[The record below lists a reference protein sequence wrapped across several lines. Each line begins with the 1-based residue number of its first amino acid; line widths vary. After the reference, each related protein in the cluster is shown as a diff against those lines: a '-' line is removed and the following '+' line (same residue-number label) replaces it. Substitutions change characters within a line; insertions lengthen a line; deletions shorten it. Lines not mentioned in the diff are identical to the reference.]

1 MESSEFYSELK
12 AKGMQLANHDG
23 KLRVWPKEK
32 LTKEDREILRS
43 FKEELLA
50 LPVVMK
56 VHSVSE
62 HGERCEPNFKVV
74 YMEKGHTDAEYMS
87 FPEIKS
93 KTNVHNVHNVHPSFS
108 QGSESNVHNVHDV
121 HDVHDAETF
130 ELRQLGNWYFSDNGF
145 EDGGDY
151 SEYDAGSNKSALRMQ
166 NMVRNLTWPDF
177 EVSVDGSM
185 IILKRVKERYFPRK
199 SKDESSQLND
209 ESSKQE

>member
-12 AKGMQLANHDG
+12 AKGLQLANHDG

-32 LTKEDREILRS
+32 LTKEDRELLKVL
-43 FKEELLA
+43 KEELLV
-50 LPVVMK
+50 LPAMKK

-62 HGERCEPNFKVV
+62 HSERCEPKSRVFSREKV
-74 YMEKGHTDAEYMS
+74 HTDAEYMS
-87 FPEIKS
+87 SPVIKD
-93 KTNVHNVHNVHPSFS
+93 KNNVHN
-108 QGSESNVHNVHDV
+108 V

-130 ELRQLGNWYFSDNGF
+130 ELLQLGNWFFSDNGF

-151 SEYDAGSNKSALRMQ
+151 SEYDAGSSNSALRMQ

-199 SKDESSQLND
+199 NKAETSPLNGNESD
-209 ESSKQE
+209 K

>member
-1 MESSEFYSELK
+1 MESNELYSELK
-12 AKGMQLANHDG
+12 AKGLQLANHDG

-32 LTKEDREILRS
+32 LTKEDRELLRS

-56 VHSVSE
+56 VHPESVHGVRSE
-62 HGERCEPNFKVV
+62 PKSRVFYRK
-74 YMEKGHTDAEYMS
+74 KRHTDAEYMS
-87 FPEIKS
+87 FPEIKG
-93 KTNVHNVHNVHPSFS
+93 KTNVHNVHQVHP
-108 QGSESNVHNVHDV
+108 
-121 HDVHDAETF
+121 AENF
-130 ELRQLGNWYFSDNGF
+130 ELRQLGNWFFSNNQAGF

-199 SKDESSQLND
+199 NKTESSQLND
-209 ESSKQE
+209 ESSMQE

>member
-1 MESSEFYSELK
+1 MESNELYSELK
-12 AKGMQLANHDG
+12 AKGLQLANHDG

-32 LTKEDREILRS
+32 LTKEDRELLRS

-56 VHSVSE
+56 VHPESVHGVRSE
-62 HGERCEPNFKVV
+62 PKSRVF
-74 YMEKGHTDAEYMS
+74 YREKGHTNAEYMS
-87 FPEIKS
+87 FPEIKG
-93 KTNVHNVHNVHPSFS
+93 KTNVHNVHQVHPA
-108 QGSESNVHNVHDV
+108 ES
-121 HDVHDAETF
+121 F
-130 ELRQLGNWYFSDNGF
+130 ELRQLGNWFFSDNQAGF

-199 SKDESSQLND
+199 NKTESSQLND
-209 ESSKQE
+209 ESSMQE

>member
-12 AKGMQLANHDG
+12 AKGLLLANHDG

-32 LTKEDREILRS
+32 LTKENRELLKV

-50 LPVVMK
+50 LPAMKK
-56 VHSVSE
+56 VHIESE
-62 HGERCEPNFKVV
+62 HSERCEPKSRVCYRKKV
-74 YMEKGHTDAEYMS
+74 HTNAEYMS
-87 FPEIKS
+87 FPEIKG
-93 KTNVHNVHNVHPSFS
+93 KTNVHN
-108 QGSESNVHNVHDV
+108 V

-130 ELRQLGNWYFSDNGF
+130 ELRQLGNWFFSDNGF

-151 SEYDAGSNKSALRMQ
+151 LEYDAGSNKSALRMQ

-199 SKDESSQLND
+199 KKDESSQLND

>member
-32 LTKEDREILRS
+32 LTKEDRELLRS

-87 FPEIKS
+87 FPEIKG
-93 KTNVHNVHNVHPSFS
+93 KTNVHNVHQVHPT
-108 QGSESNVHNVHDV
+108 EN
-121 HDVHDAETF
+121 F
-130 ELRQLGNWYFSDNGF
+130 ELRQLGSWFFSDNQAGF
-145 EDGGDY
+145 KEGGDY

-166 NMVRNLTWPDF
+166 NMILTSD
-177 EVSVDGSM
+177 M
-185 IILKRVKERYFPRK
+185 ARV
-199 SKDESSQLND
+199 
-209 ESSKQE
+209 

>member
-1 MESSEFYSELK
+1 MESHEFYSELK
-12 AKGMQLANHDG
+12 AKGLLLANHDG

-32 LTKEDREILRS
+32 LTKENRELLKV

-50 LPVVMK
+50 LPAMKK
-56 VHSVSE
+56 VHLESE
-62 HGERCEPNFKVV
+62 HSERCEPNSRFFYRK
-74 YMEKGHTDAEYMS
+74 KGHTDAEYMS
-87 FPEIKS
+87 SPVIKD
-93 KTNVHNVHNVHPSFS
+93 KNNVHNVHYVHP
-108 QGSESNVHNVHDV
+108 
-121 HDVHDAETF
+121 AETF
-130 ELRQLGNWYFSDNGF
+130 ELRQLGNWFFSDNGF

-199 SKDESSQLND
+199 KKDESSQLND
-209 ESSKQE
+209 ENSKQE

>member
-1 MESSEFYSELK
+1 MESSEFYSEMK
-12 AKGMQLANHDG
+12 AKGLQLANHDG
-23 KLRVWPKEK
+23 KLRVGPKEK
-32 LTKEDREILRS
+32 LTRENRELLKV

-50 LPVVMK
+50 LPAMK
-56 VHSVSE
+56 KVNSESE
-62 HGERCEPNFKVV
+62 HGVRCEPNFKVF
-74 YMEKGHTDAEYMS
+74 YRKEGHTDAEYMS

-93 KTNVHNVHNVHPSFS
+93 KNNVHNVHQVHP
-108 QGSESNVHNVHDV
+108 
-121 HDVHDAETF
+121 AENF
-130 ELRQLGNWYFSDNGF
+130 ELRQLGSWFFSDNQAGF

-166 NMVRNLTWPDF
+166 NMIRNLTWPDF

-199 SKDESSQLND
+199 KKDESSQLND

>member
-12 AKGMQLANHDG
+12 AKGLLLANHDG
-23 KLRVWPKEK
+23 KLRVWPKEE
-32 LTKEDREILRS
+32 LTKEDRELLKV
-43 FKEELLA
+43 FKEELLV
-50 LPVVMK
+50 LPAMMK
-56 VHSVSE
+56 VHPESV
-62 HGERCEPNFKVV
+62 HGVRCEPKSRVFYRKKV
-74 YMEKGHTDAEYMS
+74 HTDAEYMS
-87 FPEIKS
+87 SPVIKG
-93 KTNVHNVHNVHPSFS
+93 KNNVHN
-108 QGSESNVHNVHDV
+108 V

-130 ELRQLGNWYFSDNGF
+130 ELRQLGNWFFSDNGF

-199 SKDESSQLND
+199 TKAESSQFND

>member
-1 MESSEFYSELK
+1 MESSEFYSEMK
-12 AKGMQLANHDG
+12 AKGIQLANHDG

-32 LTKEDREILRS
+32 LTKGDRELLRS

-56 VHSVSE
+56 VHPESVHGVRSE
-62 HGERCEPNFKVV
+62 PKSRVF
-74 YMEKGHTDAEYMS
+74 YREKGHTNAEYMS
-87 FPEIKS
+87 FPEIKG
-93 KTNVHNVHNVHPSFS
+93 KNNVHNVHQVHP
-108 QGSESNVHNVHDV
+108 
-121 HDVHDAETF
+121 AENF
-130 ELRQLGNWYFSDNGF
+130 ELRQLGNWFFSDNQAGF

-185 IILKRVKERYFPRK
+185 IILKRVQERYFPRK
-199 SKDESSQLND
+199 KKDESSQLND

>member
-12 AKGMQLANHDG
+12 AKGLQLANHDG

-32 LTKEDREILRS
+32 LTKEDRELLKVL
-43 FKEELLA
+43 KEELLV
-50 LPVVMK
+50 LPAMKK

-62 HGERCEPNFKVV
+62 HSERCEPKSRVFSREKV
-74 YMEKGHTDAEYMS
+74 HTDAEYMS
-87 FPEIKS
+87 SPVIKD
-93 KTNVHNVHNVHPSFS
+93 KNNVHN
-108 QGSESNVHNVHDV
+108 V

-130 ELRQLGNWYFSDNGF
+130 ELLQLGNWFFSDNGF

-151 SEYDAGSNKSALRMQ
+151 SEYDAGSSNSALRMQ
-166 NMVRNLTWPDF
+166 NTLRNLTWPDF

-199 SKDESSQLND
+199 NKAETSPLNGNESD
-209 ESSKQE
+209 K